1 MVNSLNQVT
10 NDGTCSYSYDA
21 NGNLTTKSWANGA
34 LYYTWDDENQL
45 VRVQTD
51 TYYTPEAYRWRT
63 DFGYDSPASSRPA
76 KRADFA
82 VASSGNVP
90 TVSYTRG
97 IDLSGSFE
105 GAGGIG
111 GLLGRSHGYASGSW
125 STHNFYHADGNH
137 RSRGTGGNVTYMI
150 NSSQGM
156 AATYRYDPFGRTT
169 SSSGALASANLYR
182 FSSKPIHANSG
193 LYYYG
198 YRFCWP
204 EWQSWI
210 NRDPLQEEGEDQNL
224 YRAML
229 NNPIG
234 ALDANGLSP
243 SLNPQNICWAG
254 EALEAAGLGLASCRP
269 VPVPVPVSICM
280 SASTWAY
287 PETESDCPPEKL
299 AALTEAVNQACRQSE
314 PRACHYG
321 DSPEELRGK
330 IAHAKKCLRARRLRE
345 VTCFRGGNDGHRHQ
359 MHQLLSLID
368 YCKKRLRTDYEQ
380 Y

>member
-1 MVNSLNQVT
+1 MVKRTNNVTVTTYMVNSLNQVT

-198 YRFCWP
+198 YRFYWP
-204 EWQSWI
+204 EWQRWI
-210 NRDPLQEEGEDQNL
+210 NRDPIFREGDPNL
-224 YRAML
+224 YRFVENAPL
-229 NNPIG
+229 CL
-234 ALDANGLSP
+234 LDSEGLRKYEP
-243 SLNPQNICWAG
+243 DDLDRAG
-254 EALEAAGLGLASCRP
+254 VEAAKE
-269 VPVPVPVSICM
+269 
-280 SASTWAY
+280 AY
-287 PETESDCPPEKL
+287 RLMRENGDVEYCGRL
-299 AALTEAVNQACRQSE
+299 CAC
-314 PRACHYG
+314 CTNG
-321 DSPEELRGK
+321 
-330 IAHAKKCLRARRLRE
+330 
-345 VTCFRGGNDGHRHQ
+345 VTTY
-359 MHQLLSLID
+359 S
-368 YCKKRLRTDYEQ
+368 
-380 Y
+380 